1 MAEFDRSA
9 FIGKFKEE
17 AHEYLQRLNEGVIAL
32 EGDPESRPLIDR
44 MLRDAHTLKGSS
56 RMVGLLEISD
66 IAHRLEDVMVGL
78 RDGQRTHTPELT
90 DGFFDALDAILY
102 LTEHAGEETSAT
114 LDVPALLGRLELLN
128 AVAAPESASTPD
140 PRVASRDTVTPAPAA
155 LAAEEDGALHARES
169 STVRVRTEH
178 VDRLLNLVSEAVIG
192 DIKAGERE
200 RELRSVTVLSGEAN
214 RLWARLRATVAGLDP
229 AAAELLALHVESLDS
244 ALAEQRGRLAR
255 LTAASAEDSSR
266 SSTVVQDLQEQA
278 MALRMLPVA
287 TVTAALP
294 RAVRDLARQAGKDVE
309 LVIEGGDTELDRKV
323 LEEIND
329 PLIHI
334 VRNAIDHGIET
345 PEQRRAAGKPER
357 GRVCITARQEGDR
370 IIIEVSDD
378 GAGIDPA
385 RIRDVAE
392 RRGYVTATEAVALSD
407 RQAMYLIFEP
417 GFTTSSIITELSGRG
432 VGMDVVREFVVEK
445 LRGALDVE
453 STPGQGSTF
462 SLTIPLTLAL
472 IRALLVR
479 VDGQTFAV
487 PTVSITETL
496 RIDPADVM
504 RSEGHDVIR
513 RERRTIPLVPMGEVL
528 GFGAKGPPPRRLPVI
543 VVGLSGQR
551 MGFAVDAML
560 GEQRVVIKTLGDQL
574 GRAEMVA
581 GVTVLGA
588 GEVVPILDVSA
599 LMARGREVS
608 GFRSRRPQPLA
619 VQQSARRRSV
629 LICEDSF
636 TTRELERSIFE
647 AAGYTVETAPD
658 GAQGLAKLQEG
669 LRVDAVVTDV
679 QMPVMTG
686 FELARAIKAD
696 PVLKGTPVVIVTS
709 LERAEEKA
717 EGIDSGADA
726 YITKSVFNQDTLLDT
741 VERLIG

>member
-17 AHEYLQRLNEGVIAL
+17 AAEYLQRLNEGVIAL
-32 EGDPESRPLIDR
+32 EGDPTNRPLIDR

-66 IAHRLEDVMVGL
+66 VAHRLEDIMVGL
-78 RDGQRTHTPELT
+78 RDGQRPYVPELT

-102 LTEHAGEETSAT
+102 LTEHAGEEVSAT
-114 LDVPALLGRLELLN
+114 LDVPALLGRLESLN
-128 AVAAPESASTPD
+128 AAAAPQATSVAG
-140 PRVASRDTVTPAPAA
+140 PRVPARDGATVAPTA
-155 LAAEEDGALHARES
+155 LAGDEDVLHARES
-169 STVRVRTEH
+169 STVRVKTEH
-178 VDRLLNLVSEAVIG
+178 VDRLLNLVSEVVIG
-192 DIKAGERE
+192 DIKADERE
-200 RELRSVTVLSGEAN
+200 RELRAVTVLSGETN
-214 RLWARLRATVAGLDP
+214 RLWARLRAGVAGLEP
-229 AAAELLALHVESLDS
+229 AAAESLAVHVESLDS
-244 ALAEQRGRLAR
+244 ALAEQRSR
-255 LTAASAEDSSR
+255 LTRLTSASADDSSR

-345 PEQRRAAGKPER
+345 PELRRAAGKPAR
-357 GRVCITARQEGDR
+357 GRVCIAARQEGDR

-378 GAGIDPA
+378 GAGIDPD
-385 RIRDVAE
+385 RVREVAE
-392 RRGYVTATEAVALSD
+392 RRGYLTAAEAAALSD

-432 VGMDVVREFVVEK
+432 VGMDVVREFAVEK

-453 STPGQGSTF
+453 STPGEGTTF

-496 RIDPADVM
+496 RIDPAEVM
-504 RSEGHDVIR
+504 RTEGHDVIR
-513 RERRTIPLVPMGEVL
+513 RERRTVPIVSMCDVL
-528 GFGAKGPPPRRLPVI
+528 GFDAVAVTPRRLPVI

-551 MGFAVDAML
+551 MGFVVDAML
-560 GEQRVVIKTLGDQL
+560 GEQRIVIKTLADQL

-599 LMARGREVS
+599 LMARGREIS
-608 GFRSRRPQPLA
+608 GFRSRRPQPVA
-619 VQQSARRRSV
+619 VQQPARRRSV

-647 AAGYTVETAPD
+647 AAGYSVETEPD
-658 GAQGLAKLQEG
+658 GAQGLARLQEG

-679 QMPVMTG
+679 QMPAMTG
-686 FELARAIKAD
+686 FELARAIKTD
-696 PVLKGTPVVIVTS
+696 PALRDIPVVIVTS

>member
-17 AHEYLQRLNEGVIAL
+17 AAEYLQRLNEGVIAL
-32 EGDPESRPLIDR
+32 EGGPENRPLIDR

-66 IAHRLEDVMVGL
+66 IAHRLEDIMVGL
-78 RDGQRTHTPELT
+78 RDGQRPYVPELS
-90 DGFFDALDAILY
+90 DGFFDALDTIMY
-102 LTEHAGEETSAT
+102 LTEHAGEDASAT
-114 LDVPALLGRLELLN
+114 LNVPALLSRLESLN
-128 AVAAPESASTPD
+128 ATGAPGPAVSPGSQ
-140 PRVASRDTVTPAPAA
+140 VTPREAPAPTP
-155 LAAEEDGALHARES
+155 AASAGVEDGALHTRES

-178 VDRLLNLVSEAVIG
+178 VDRLLNLVGEVVIG
-192 DIKAGERE
+192 DIKADERE
-200 RELRSVTVLSGEAN
+200 RELRSVAVLAGETS
-214 RLWARLRATVAGLDP
+214 RLWARLRAGVAGLDP
-229 AAAELLALHVESLDS
+229 GAADSLALYVESLDS
-244 ALAEQRGRLAR
+244 ALAEQRNHLAR

-345 PEQRRAAGKPER
+345 REQRRAAGKPER
-357 GRVCITARQEGDR
+357 GRVCIAARQEGDR

-385 RIRDVAE
+385 RIREVAE
-392 RRGYVTATEAVALSD
+392 RRGYVTAEEAAALTD

-432 VGMDVVREFVVEK
+432 VGMDVVSEFVVEK

-453 STPGQGSTF
+453 SVPGEGATF

-496 RIDPADVM
+496 RIDPAEVM
-504 RSEGHDVIR
+504 RTEGHDVIR
-513 RERRTIPLVPMGEVL
+513 RERRTIPLVSMCAVL
-528 GFGAKGPPPRRLPVI
+528 GFDAAVATPRRLPVI
-543 VVGLSGQR
+543 VVGLSGRR
-551 MGFAVDAML
+551 MAFVVDAML
-560 GEQRVVIKTLGDQL
+560 GEQRIVIKTLADQL

-599 LMARGREVS
+599 LIARGREIS
-608 GFRSRRPQPLA
+608 GFRSRRPQPA
-619 VQQSARRRSV
+619 VQQPARRRRV

-647 AAGYTVETAPD
+647 AAGYSVETAPD
-658 GAQGLAKLQEG
+658 GAQGLAKLKEG
-669 LRVDAVVTDV
+669 IRVDAVVTDV
-679 QMPVMTG
+679 QMPAMTG

-696 PVLKGTPVVIVTS
+696 PALKGIPVVIVTS

-741 VERLIG
+741 VERLMG

>member
-32 EGDPESRPLIDR
+32 EGDPENRSLIDR

-66 IAHRLEDVMVGL
+66 IAHRLEDIMVGL
-78 RDGQRTHTPELT
+78 RDGQRPYAPELT
-90 DGFFDALDAILY
+90 DGFFDALDVVLY
-102 LTEHAGEETSAT
+102 LTEHAGEDASAT
-114 LDVPALLGRLELLN
+114 LDVPALLGRLEALS
-128 AVAAPESASTPD
+128 AGAERETVGKPVSPGEVAAATP
-140 PRVASRDTVTPAPAA
+140 TTPASA
-155 LAAEEDGALHARES
+155 EDGALHAREP
-169 STVRVRTEH
+169 STVRVKTEH
-178 VDRLLNLVSEAVIG
+178 VDHLLNLVSEVVIG
-192 DIKAGERE
+192 DIKADERE
-200 RELRSVTVLSGEAN
+200 RELRAVAGLTGETN
-214 RLWARLRATVAGLDP
+214 RLWTRLRAGVAGLDP
-229 AAAELLALHVESLDS
+229 QAAAALALHVESLDS
-244 ALAEQRGRLAR
+244 ALAEQRSRLAR
-255 LTAASAEDSSR
+255 LTAASAEDLSR
-266 SSTVVQDLQEQA
+266 SSTVVKDLQEQA

-287 TVTAALP
+287 TVTASLP

-345 PEQRRAAGKPER
+345 AEQRRALGKPER
-357 GRVCITARQEGDR
+357 GRVCIAARQEGDR

-385 RIRDVAE
+385 RIREVAE
-392 RRGYVTATEAVALSD
+392 RRGYLTATEAAALSD

-453 STPGQGSTF
+453 STPGEGATF
-462 SLTIPLTLAL
+462 RLTIPLTLAL

-479 VDGQTFAV
+479 VDGQTMAV

-496 RIDPADVM
+496 RIDPAEVM
-504 RSEGHDVIR
+504 RTEGHDVIR
-513 RERRTIPLVPMGEVL
+513 RERRTIPLVSLSDTL
-528 GFGAKGPPPRRLPVI
+528 GFPGASATAHRLPVI

-551 MGFAVDAML
+551 MGFVVDALL
-560 GEQRVVIKTLGDQL
+560 GEQRIVIKTLADQL

-599 LMARGREVS
+599 LMARGREIS
-608 GFRSRRPQPLA
+608 GLRSRRPQEPAAHQPL
-619 VQQSARRRSV
+619 RRRSV

-658 GAQGLAKLQEG
+658 GAQGLAKLNEG
-669 LRVDAVVTDV
+669 LHVDAVVTDV
-679 QMPVMTG
+679 QMPAMTG

-696 PVLKGTPVVIVTS
+696 SALKGIPVVIVTS

-741 VERLIG
+741 VERLIR

>member
-17 AHEYLQRLNEGVIAL
+17 AAEYLQRLNEGVIAL
-32 EGDPESRPLIDR
+32 EGDSDNRPLIDR

-66 IAHRLEDVMVGL
+66 IAHRLEDIMVGL
-78 RDGQRTHTPELT
+78 RDGQRPYTPELT

-102 LTEHAGEETSAT
+102 LTDHAGDDASAT
-114 LDVPALLGRLELLN
+114 LDVPALLARLESLN
-128 AVAAPESASTPD
+128 AGAAAETAGTPGPRVPPRDAAAP
-140 PRVASRDTVTPAPAA
+140 APTA
-155 LAAEEDGALHARES
+155 LAGDEDGALHARES
-169 STVRVRTEH
+169 STVRVKTEH
-178 VDRLLNLVSEAVIG
+178 VDRLLNLVSEVVIG
-192 DIKAGERE
+192 DIKADERG
-200 RELRSVTVLSGEAN
+200 RELRAVAGLAGETN
-214 RLWARLRATVAGLDP
+214 RLWARLRASVASLDP
-229 AAAELLALHVESLDS
+229 GAAESLALHIESLDS
-244 ALAEQRGRLAR
+244 ALAEQRSRLRR

-266 SSTVVQDLQEQA
+266 SSTVAQDLQEQA

-345 PEQRRAAGKPER
+345 PEQRCVAGKLER
-357 GRVCITARQEGDR
+357 GRVCIAARQEGDR

-378 GAGIDPA
+378 GAGIDPV
-385 RIRDVAE
+385 RIREVAE
-392 RRGYVTATEAVALSD
+392 RRGYVTSAEAAALSD

-453 STPGQGSTF
+453 STPGEGSTF

-496 RIDPADVM
+496 RIDPAEVLQT
-504 RSEGHDVIR
+504 EGHDVIR
-513 RERRTIPLVPMGEVL
+513 RERRTIPLVSACDVL
-528 GFGAKGPPPRRLPVI
+528 GFEAAGTTPRRLPVI

-551 MGFAVDAML
+551 MGFVVDAML
-560 GEQRVVIKTLGDQL
+560 GEQRIVIKTLADQL

-599 LMARGREVS
+599 LMARGREIS
-608 GFRSRRPQPLA
+608 GFRSRRPQPA
-619 VQQSARRRSV
+619 EQQPARRRRI

-658 GAQGLAKLQEG
+658 GAQGLAKLKEG

-679 QMPVMTG
+679 QMPAMTG

-696 PVLKGTPVVIVTS
+696 SALRGIPVVIVTS

>member
-9 FIGKFKEE
+9 FIGKFQEE
-17 AHEYLQRLNEGVIAL
+17 AAEYLQRLNEGVIAL
-32 EGDPESRPLIDR
+32 ESDPENRKLVEQ

-66 IAHRLEDVMVGL
+66 IAHRLEDIMVAL
-78 RDGQRTHTPELT
+78 RDGRHGYSPDLT
-90 DGFFDALDAILY
+90 DGFFDALDAVLF
-102 LTEHAGEETSAT
+102 LTEHAGEDVSAA
-114 LDVPALLGRLELLN
+114 LDVPALLGRLEALN
-128 AVAAPESASTPD
+128 GQAEIARAGGTSAVAPD
-140 PRVASRDTVTPAPAA
+140 AEVPRAVARGDAEDTQ
-155 LAAEEDGALHARES
+155 LQSRES
-169 STVRVRTEH
+169 PTVRVKTEH
-178 VDRLLNLVSEAVIG
+178 VDRVLNLVSEVVIAG
-192 DIKAGERE
+192 TKAEARD
-200 RELRSVTVLSGEAN
+200 RELHATATRAGEAN
-214 RLWARLRATVAGLDP
+214 RLWGRLRASLAGLEP
-229 AAAELLALHVESLDS
+229 AAAEALAANVESLQS
-244 ALAEQRGRLAR
+244 ALAEQHGRLSR
-255 LTAASAEDSSR
+255 LAATSAEDATR
-266 SSTVVQDLQEQA
+266 SAAVVKELQEQA

-294 RAVRDLARQAGKDVE
+294 RAVRDLARHAGKDVE
-309 LVIEGGDTELDRKV
+309 LLIEGGDTELDRKV

-345 PEQRRAAGKPER
+345 PEARRAAGKPGR
-357 GRVCITARQEGDR
+357 GRVCIAARQEGDR
-370 IIIEVSDD
+370 IVIEVSDD
-378 GAGIDPA
+378 GAGIDPDH
-385 RIRDVAE
+385 IREVAE
-392 RRGYVTATEAVALSD
+392 QRGYVTPAEAAALSD

-432 VGMDVVREFVVEK
+432 VGMDVVREFAVEK
-445 LRGALDVE
+445 LRGTLDVE
-453 STPGQGSTF
+453 STPGEGTTF

-472 IRALLVR
+472 IRALLVL

-487 PTVSITETL
+487 PTVSITETM
-496 RIDPADVM
+496 RIDPGDVM
-504 RSEGHDVIR
+504 RTEGHDVLR
-513 RERRTIPLVPMGEVL
+513 RERRTIPLVSMCDVL
-528 GFGAKGPPPRRLPVI
+528 GFEPTDAPHSHLPVI

-551 MGFAVDAML
+551 MAFVVDAML
-560 GEQRVVIKTLGDQL
+560 GEQRIVIKTLADQL

-599 LMARGREVS
+599 LMARGREIS
-608 GFRSRRPQPLA
+608 GFRSRRPQPA
-619 VQQSARRRSV
+619 ARQPARTRRI

-647 AAGYTVETAPD
+647 AAGYSVDTAPD
-658 GAQGLAKLQEG
+658 GAQGLAKLKEG

-696 PVLKGTPVVIVTS
+696 SALKGVPVVIVTS

-717 EGIDSGADA
+717 EGIGSGADA